1 MSNLNDVDLYSSFC
15 VECKSV
21 LIKLWTADLSGHIVT
36 TEVAIWCVSVSK
48 VIRQQDCLANF
59 KMACSQK
66 GKSMLLLFIVGVY
79 LWKTPVMQSCISVFS
94 KVPLDDNF
102 FFLSLPRM
110 PFDPRHPQ
118 QWSENVHQQQPP
130 GCPEK
135 TEWHRAQ
142 GQTGR
147 REHDSDVLQRTLQGR
162 IQQERKVH
170 LTFRFKLI
178 HVRMPSV

>member
-1 MSNLNDVDLYSSFC
+1 
-15 VECKSV
+15 
-21 LIKLWTADLSGHIVT
+21 
-36 TEVAIWCVSVSK
+36 
-48 VIRQQDCLANF
+48 
-59 KMACSQK
+59 MACSQK
-66 GKSMLLLFIVGVY
+66 RKSMLLLFIVSAY
-79 LWKTPVMQSCISVFS
+79 LWKNSSNAYRVMYISFFP
-94 KVPLDDNF
+94 KVLLDYNFF

-118 QWSENVHQQQPP
+118 QWGENVHQQQPP

-162 IQQERKVH
+162 IQQERRVH

-178 HVRMPSV
+178 HVRLPSVFLLFVLSLIREKQIHTIITRKCWESVLDNLV